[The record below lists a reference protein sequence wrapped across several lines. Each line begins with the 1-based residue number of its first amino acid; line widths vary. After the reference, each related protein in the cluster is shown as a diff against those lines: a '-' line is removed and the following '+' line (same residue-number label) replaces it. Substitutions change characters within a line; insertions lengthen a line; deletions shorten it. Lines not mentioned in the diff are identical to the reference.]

1 MMLSKLML
9 ESKKFLYRNTLDYQR
24 YFIKEDKIKH
34 RLSII
39 TGQRGVGKTT
49 TIAQY
54 MAQHEEWKSLY
65 VSMDSFVI
73 GELSMYEI
81 AEAFEQ
87 DGGELLCFDEIH
99 KYSNWS
105 QELKSIYDN
114 FPKLRILAS
123 GSSALEINKGSHDLS
138 RRAHLLHMYGMSFKE
153 YLELKLGADFEELS
167 LEEILTKHETIAFDI
182 TMKLEKLD
190 KKILPLFKDYLRI
203 GYYPYSLTIA
213 SEDIFF
219 DMLKQ
224 NINVSLSSDLLFVYP
239 SLDGNSIKK
248 LKLLLNIIM
257 ESVPFVPVIEKL
269 KKTLDIGDGRT
280 LKEYFIKLEDAGI
293 LKLLMKASSKG
304 LAKLEKPEK
313 IYLNNSNLLYIN
325 DANIG
330 TVRETFFLSMTSK
343 AHEVTYP
350 KKGDFLVD
358 NVYLF
363 EIGGK
368 NKSFKQIADMP
379 NSYVAVDDI
388 EVGYKNKIPLWLFGF
403 IY

>member
-1 MMLSKLML
+1 MEKIQL
-9 ESKKFLYRNTLDYQR
+9 ESKKFLLRNNLNYQR

-34 RLSII
+34 RLTII

-54 MAQHEEWKSLY
+54 MALHKELKSLY
-65 VSMDSFVI
+65 VSMDSFLI
-73 GELSMYEI
+73 GERSMYEI
-81 AEAFEQ
+81 AEEFEMQ
-87 DGGELLCFDEIH
+87 GGKLLCFDEIH

-114 FPKLRILAS
+114 FPKLQVIAS
-123 GSSALEINKGSHDLS
+123 GSSSLEINKGTHDLS
-138 RRAHLLHMYGMSFKE
+138 RRAHVLKMYGMSFKE
-153 YLELKLGADFEELS
+153 YLELTLELELPKLTLV
-167 LEEILTKHETIAFDI
+167 EILSNHEDIAFELI
-182 TMKLEKLD
+182 EKLEKID
-190 KKILPLFKDYLRI
+190 KKILPLFKKYLKT
-203 GYYPYSLTIA
+203 GYYPYSLTIED
-213 SEDIFF
+213 EDIFF

-224 NINVSLSSDLLFVYP
+224 NIDVSISSDLLFVYP

-269 KKTLDIGDGRT
+269 KTTLEIGDGRT
-280 LKEYFIKLEDAGI
+280 LKEYFLKLEDAGI

-304 LAKLEKPEK
+304 LTKLEKPEK
-313 IYLNNSNLLYIN
+313 IYLDNTNLLSIV

-330 TVRETFFLSMTSK
+330 TVRETFFLNIVSK
-343 AHEVTYP
+343 EHNVTYP
-350 KKGDFLVD
+350 KKGDFLVS
-358 NVYLF
+358 NKYLF

-368 NKSFKQIADMP
+368 NKSFKQIKDIP
-379 NSYVAVDDI
+379 NSFVVADEV

-403 IY
+403 LY

>member
-1 MMLSKLML
+1 MEKIRL
-9 ESKKFLYRNTLDYQR
+9 ESKKFLLRNNLSYQR

-34 RLSII
+34 RLTII

-54 MAQHEEWKSLY
+54 MALHKELKSLY
-65 VSMDSFVI
+65 VSMDNFLI
-73 GELSMYEI
+73 GERSMYEI
-81 AEAFEQ
+81 AEEFEMQ
-87 DGGELLCFDEIH
+87 GGKLLCFDEIH

-114 FPKLRILAS
+114 FPKLQVIAS
-123 GSSALEINKGSHDLS
+123 GSSSLEINKGSHDLS
-138 RRAHLLHMYGMSFKE
+138 RRAHVLKMYGMSFKE
-153 YLELKLGADFEELS
+153 YLELTLKLELPKLTLVEILSNHEDIAFELVEK
-167 LEEILTKHETIAFDI
+167 LEEV
-182 TMKLEKLD
+182 D
-190 KKILPLFKDYLRI
+190 KKILPLFKKYLKT
-203 GYYPYSLTIA
+203 GYYPYSLTIED
-213 SEDIFF
+213 EDIFF

-224 NINVSLSSDLLFVYP
+224 NIDVSISSDLLFVYP

-269 KKTLDIGDGRT
+269 KTTLEIGDGRT

-304 LAKLEKPEK
+304 LTKLEKPEK
-313 IYLNNSNLLYIN
+313 IYLDNSNLLNIV

-330 TVRETFFLSMTSK
+330 TERETFFLSIVSK
-343 AHEVTYP
+343 EHDISYP
-350 KKGDFLVD
+350 KKGDFWVE
-358 NVYLF
+358 NKYLF

-368 NKSFKQIADMP
+368 NKSFKQIKDVP
-379 NSYVAVDDI
+379 NSFVVADEI

-403 IY
+403 LY